1 MKNGTQKA
9 IIISL
14 AVLAVPFFSYAIA
27 TQDLKQIEMIAT
39 MDATV
44 SKDIVFERLP
54 IYDDVQYFSDI
65 ERGNL
70 CYIYRESSISCVK
83 L

>member
-1 MKNGTQKA
+1 VRKKLFLLVAGLTLS
-9 IIISL
+9 IPL
-14 AVLAVPFFSYAIA
+14 LSYA
-27 TQDLKQIEMIAT
+27 QFVLDDFVKEEMIAT

-44 SKDIVFERLP
+44 SKDIVFERLQ
-54 IYDDVQYFSDI
+54 IYDDVQYFTDT

-83 L
+83 I